1 MRQETWYIGVCGAME
16 AGEEEKAI
24 AERVGREVARK
35 QAILVTG
42 GLSGVMEKASEGAWK
57 EQGKVVGILPGS
69 SRLEANPYIHVAIAT
84 NMGHARNV
92 ILVHTVDG
100 ILVVGGEAGTL
111 SEIALAVKLRKP
123 VVIIKGWQ
131 NLLGTFSQIHYQ
143 PDPEKAVHDL
153 LQLLNRE

>member
-1 MRQETWYIGVCGAME
+1 ME

-35 QAILVTG
+35 GAILVTG

-57 EQGKVVGILPGS
+57 EQGRVVGILPGA
-69 SRLEANPYIHVAIAT
+69 SRVEANPYIHVAIAT

-123 VVIIKGWQ
+123 VVIVKGWQ
-131 NLLGTFSQIHYQ
+131 ELQSSFSQVFYQ
-143 PDPEKAVHDL
+143 PDPEKAVQDL
-153 LQLLNRE
+153 LQLLNRG